1 LDSLPLA
8 VLKVFDTVEL
18 LEGVLSH
25 LPFKEL
31 FVLQRVSKQ
40 WGTTIAASPQLQEKM
55 FLRLR
60 SNVPKETWFIDSLD
74 EPSPFGRMEP
84 HASYILRTRELGF
97 RLAKTPS
104 SEAKRLYTPITLSP
118 ALQILRSCLK
128 TPQRVLG
135 SRERASI
142 SVRRAELDEHS
153 SLCEMYLS
161 DPPCCKVRLSLLTE
175 PAGEGSLIK
184 SNKGVKVGDVLM
196 AASRFEEEGSFEIP
210 ERSLAAFAS
219 EQCLSV
225 YGAESVILCIEFL
238 RNGKI
243 QPVIPS
249 DEERA
254 VATANRT
261 STVQPLG
268 PTIMIV

>member
-1 LDSLPLA
+1 MTLDSLSLA
-8 VLKVFDTVEL
+8 VFGTCEL
-18 LEGVLSH
+18 LEGVLSY
-25 LPFKEL
+25 LPLKDL

-40 WGTTIAASPQLQEKM
+40 WGKVIAASPQLQEKM
-55 FLRLR
+55 FLRLQ
-60 SNVPKETWFIDSLD
+60 SKIPKETWVIDSLG
-74 EPSPFGRMEP
+74 ESPFDVFMES
-84 HASYILRTRELGF
+84 HASFMLRTRKLEF

-184 SNKGVKVGDVLM
+184 SNKGVTVGDVLM

-210 ERSLAAFAS
+210 GGSLDAFVS

-249 DEERA
+249 NAERA

-261 STVQPLG
+261 STVQPLS
-268 PTIMIV
+268 PTIMVV